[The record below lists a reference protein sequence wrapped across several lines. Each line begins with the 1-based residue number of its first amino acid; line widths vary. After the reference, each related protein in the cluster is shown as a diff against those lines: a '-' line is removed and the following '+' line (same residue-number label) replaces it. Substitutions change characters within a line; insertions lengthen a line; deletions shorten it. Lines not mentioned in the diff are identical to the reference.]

1 MGWAHRPKYP
11 AAMEGCDGRERGTQR
26 LRTGTWAGKAEG
38 SLLSFQSFSRM
49 EGNKP
54 GAPEGRR
61 EEQNGSLAGA
71 ALMASCFLLPREA
84 LVLMAPLAEMVRL
97 ESR

>member
-1 MGWAHRPKYP
+1 MMG
-11 AAMEGCDGRERGTQR
+11 ERERDTDTKNWYVGR
-26 LRTGTWAGKAEG
+26 KAEG

-54 GAPEGRR
+54 GAPDGRR

-71 ALMASCFLLPREA
+71 ALMASCFLLSREA